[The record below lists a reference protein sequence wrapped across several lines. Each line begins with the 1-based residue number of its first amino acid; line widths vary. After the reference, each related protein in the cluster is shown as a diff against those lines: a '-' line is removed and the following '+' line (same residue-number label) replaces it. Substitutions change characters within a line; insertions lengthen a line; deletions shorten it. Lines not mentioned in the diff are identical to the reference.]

1 MPATFLPRLVNG
13 KFEDPGLFIP
23 FRHENRAVIFDLG
36 NIDAL
41 SPRDLLK
48 ITHCFITHTHM
59 DHFIGFDTLLRLMLG
74 RSKTL
79 CLFGP
84 EGFLTRIEGKL
95 KGYEWNLVDNFK
107 DSLII
112 EATEVKKDSLRTRR
126 YLCKHRFEVAKEDI
140 QVPFTGKILDEPSF
154 SVSTVILD
162 HGIDC
167 LGFKLEERF
176 HVNIKKTAVYDMGL
190 DIGPWLKDFKKA
202 LFDKTPMESVFEVN
216 CGGREK
222 YSLGE
227 LAEKIAVITP
237 GQRFTYITDTICSE
251 DNMDKI
257 IDFARHSD
265 HLFIETAFL
274 ESEKEAAIEKCH
286 LTARCAGDI
295 ARRAGARNITL
306 FHFSPRYQGLAQQIE
321 HEAMDAYNSRLSART
336 ADINTML

>member
-41 SPRDLLK
+41 SPRDILK
-48 ITHCFITHTHM
+48 ITHCFITHAHM

-74 RSKTL
+74 RNKKL

-95 KGYEWNLVDNFK
+95 KGYEWNLVDNFRY
-107 DSLII
+107 SLVI
-112 EATEVKKDSLRTRR
+112 EATEVKKDSLQTRQYHCR
-126 YLCKHRFEVAKEDI
+126 NKFLTTEGDI
-140 QVPFTGKILDEPSF
+140 QKQFTGKLLDEPSF
-154 SVSTVILD
+154 SVSAVILD

-167 LGFKLEERF
+167 LGFKLNEKF
-176 HVNIKKTAVYDMGL
+176 QVNIKKTAVYDMGL

-202 LFDKTPMESVFEVN
+202 LFEQKAMDSIFEIS

-222 YSLGE
+222 MPLGE

-237 GQRFTYITDTICSE
+237 GQRFTYIADTICSE
-251 DNMDKI
+251 ENVEKI
-257 IDFARHSD
+257 IDFVKHSD
-265 HLFIETAFL
+265 HLFIEAAFL
-274 ESEKEAAIEKCH
+274 DSERETAQEKHH
-286 LTARCAGDI
+286 LTARCAGEI
-295 ARRAGARNITL
+295 ARKAGARNVTL
-306 FHFSPRYQGLAQQIE
+306 FHFSPRYQGRENQIE
-321 HEAMDAYNSRLSART
+321 EEAMDAYMSEP
-336 ADINTML
+336 